1 MTSRRW
7 ATLVSGLVFSLTL
20 ATAGSARAQFGF
32 QGIPGQPS
40 VSQFELGYGTGN
52 APGIS
57 PFDCGSLR
65 GVCSD
70 GFGVISVYPHP
81 GYGLSYGRRP
91 QTTTS
96 YQSVY
101 DVVTAVPGW
110 SGSAHRVRRRH

>member
-7 ATLVSGLVFSLTL
+7 STLFSGLVFSLTL
-20 ATAGSARAQFGF
+20 ATAGSAGAQFGL

-40 VSQFELGYGTGN
+40 VSQFDPGYGTGT
-52 APGIS
+52 APGIA
-57 PFDCGSLR
+57 PFDCGALG
-65 GVCSD
+65 GVCSG

-81 GYGLSYGRRP
+81 GSGLSYRRRP
-91 QTTTS
+91 PTTTS